1 MGMNVSALSVRNLEQ
16 YGEHD
21 SLYFQGRWYSNR
33 EMLDRSV
40 RSAAG
45 LAGLGV
51 KPGDRVATVLAN
63 CPEVLNTFVACFW
76 MGAWCMPV
84 MFSLSAEEI
93 GYLFEDAQPTVVVTQ
108 SLFLDKVRAA
118 MTQAASI
125 KAVVTVDPDPVPAA
139 VSMPAWFRSMPP
151 DFPMAACAPGEV
163 ALLMYTSGTTGNPK
177 GVMISHDNLYF
188 TADSSSRAR
197 GIAPGEIFLSCLPL
211 NHSYGIILWAS
222 SEAFG
227 LKNLLLPRFDCDD
240 LARHIQEFRCSA
252 TSLVPTMMV
261 RLLNSPGLEHY
272 DLSSLK
278 RWGSAA
284 APLPLEVRRRFESK
298 FPGTVIEAYGLTE
311 CSPTVAMNRMGEPWR
326 EGSVGRPIPGVAVSI
341 QDEHGKTLPAGAT
354 GEICVQGRNVMQGY
368 YHRPEATGRMI
379 REGWLHTGDAGH
391 LDNDGFLYVTDRIKD
406 LIIRG
411 GENIYPK
418 DVEEVLLQCPGVLEA
433 AVIGLPDP
441 DYGEEVIAVIV
452 PAPGATLTEE
462 EVIAFARP
470 RLGKFQVPKRV
481 AFTDSLPKTAIGK
494 ILKREL
500 RKSFGPAG
508 AKKSP

>member
-1 MGMNVSALSVRNLEQ
+1 MNVSELSVRNLEQ
-16 YGEHD
+16 HGERD
-21 SLYFQGRWYSNR
+21 SLYFNGRWHTNW

-45 LAGLGV
+45 LAELGV
-51 KPGDRVATVLAN
+51 QRGDRVATVLAN

-84 MFSLSAEEI
+84 MFSLSIEGM

-108 SLFLDKVRAA
+108 SRFLDQVRAA
-118 MTQAASI
+118 RTRAASI
-125 KAVVTVDPDPVPAA
+125 KTIVTVDPEPVPDA
-139 VSMPAWFRSMPP
+139 VHMPSWFRQMPP
-151 DFPMAACAPGEV
+151 DFPMAACSPDEV

-177 GVMISHDNLYF
+177 GVMLSHDNLCF

-197 GIAPGEIFLSCLPL
+197 GIEPGEVFLSCLPL

-227 LKNLLLPRFDCDD
+227 LKNVLLPRFDCDE
-240 LARHIQEFRCSA
+240 LGRLIQQFRCSA

-261 RLLNSPGLEHY
+261 RLLNHSGLEHY

-284 APLPLEVRRRFESK
+284 APLPLEVRRRFESR

-326 EGSVGRPIPGVAVSI
+326 EGSVGRPIEGVAVSI
-341 QDEHGKTLPAGAT
+341 QDERGKILPPRLF
-354 GEICVQGRNVMQGY
+354 GEICVRGRNVMQGY
-368 YHRPEATGRMI
+368 YRRPEATAQVI
-379 REGWLHTGDAGH
+379 REGWLHTGDAGL
-391 LDNDGFLYVTDRIKD
+391 LDEDGFLYVTDRIKD

-418 DVEEVLLQCPGVLEA
+418 DVEEVLLRHPGVLEA
-433 AVIGLPDP
+433 AVIGRPDP
-441 DYGEEVIAVIV
+441 DYGEEVMAVIV
-452 PAPGATLTEE
+452 PAPGAALTEE
-462 EVIAFARP
+462 EVVAFSRR
-470 RLGKFQVPKRV
+470 RLGRFQVPKRV
-481 AFTDSLPKTAIGK
+481 VFAESLPKTAIGK

-500 RKSFGPAG
+500 RQKFGPAG
-508 AKKSP
+508 GKKSP